1 MNEPQLRKIK
11 SSCEVAKD
19 KLFTEVLNIS
29 SGLVRYFAL
38 VPAVSVK
45 FYFNVLHYNYST
57 MILFYSCVLKRM
69 KTTKKKKK
77 EKKRKNNA
85 QHKDRLWPSKTEWY
99 FFCVCVC
106 HGFNFYKYFIALNS
120 KARRKN
126 EIGQDFGGRYSI
138 RFWHFPFVFSRLK

>member
-1 MNEPQLRKIK
+1 MTCLITNWCNWEKSKENWFKRDLNELQLRKIK

-19 KLFTEVLNIS
+19 KLFTEVLNNIS

-57 MILFYSCVLKRM
+57 MILFYTCVLKRM
-69 KTTKKKKK
+69 KTK
-77 EKKRKNNA
+77 EKN
-85 QHKDRLWPSKTEWY
+85 TEWY
-99 FFCVCVC
+99 FFVCVC
-106 HGFNFYKYFIALNS
+106 YGFNFHKYFIALNS

-138 RFWHFPFVFSRLK
+138 RF

>member
-19 KLFTEVLNIS
+19 KLFTEVLNNIS

-57 MILFYSCVLKRM
+57 MILFYTCVLKRM
-69 KTTKKKKK
+69 KTKKKKK
-77 EKKRKNNA
+77 QQKK
-85 QHKDRLWPSKTEWY
+85 KTERTTHNIKTVY
-99 FFCVCVC
+99 DLQKLNDIFFVCVC
-106 HGFNFYKYFIALNS
+106 YGFNFHKYFIALNS

-126 EIGQDFGGRYSI
+126 EIGQDFGVRYSI
-138 RFWHFPFVFSRLK
+138 RFWHFSVCF